1 MKSELDLI
9 TEKILI
15 KDFNAHAKEAFTQAG
30 GPIDL
35 SDDIKLSLA
44 RNKMRIVYSDMY
56 DGWDAAKIRAE
67 VVYSTLNDLNLAV
80 VVPHKIS

>member
-15 KDFNAHAKEAFTQAG
+15 KDFNAHAKDAFFQAG
-30 GPIDL
+30 CTIDL

-44 RNKMRIVYSDMY
+44 RNKIRIVYSDMY
-56 DGWDAAKIRAE
+56 DGWDAAKIRVEAI
-67 VVYSTLNDLNLAV
+67 YSILNDLNLAV